1 LAAVGI
7 AQQRRWTVG
16 LLLAALASLALSLL
30 TWQSARLERGRAI
43 DFAVVVALAALAQLA
58 AVGIRM
64 GGVRMRLGWG
74 EAAVIIALYLLPS
87 GWVPLAICL
96 GVALARL
103 VDPLL
108 GNRRPFLAGVENVAL
123 LTVTA
128 SAASAVACAIRDPFS
143 ATMSLQPISALIAA
157 AIVYYVVGALLIS
170 VPTAARAQMR
180 YRSVARGALT
190 AKGYMAVGNITV
202 GMVVVAVLSARMAW
216 FVVLTPL
223 LWVLR
228 VTYRS
233 QLAVVADRT
242 SWRLFTESQQQLS
255 QADEASVAQAGSRG
269 LVRVLGA
276 ASVHIRVAEPGEEQ
290 RRYEHGTPAGD
301 EPVRQPLLVGGEQV
315 GELEITRVEPLD
327 GREQAQ
333 FAVFAGALAVALHDA
348 QGQAQLRTLAA
359 QASHDAAHDPL
370 TGIGNRP
377 GFLLGG
383 EQLLADLSPDARIAL
398 ILLDVNGF
406 KRVNETLGHSGG
418 DDLLRMMARRLRST
432 ADPTEPVARL
442 GGDEFA
448 LLAVVPPKRAGTPDD
463 ALGYAVDRARGLAGL
478 LTNPISAAGSA
489 VVVEVSCGVAVTRAG
504 ECAVPELLRRADIAL
519 SQARRVGTTV
529 AFYDA
534 GLETAST
541 DRLLLLAELRE
552 ALATDDQLVLLLQP
566 VVALDSGALLSMEAL
581 VRWNH
586 PRRGELA
593 PEEFMPVVEQS
604 ELVGGFTRYVLDR
617 ALSIAGN
624 WRSEGHPIPI
634 SVNLSP
640 RNLLDPN
647 LPNEVARLLT
657 FHRVPG
663 ELLTLEITET
673 VKMPDFPMVL
683 GVLAELRL
691 LGVRLSVD
699 DFGTGFSSL
708 TFITRVPVDEVKVD
722 RTFVAQMADSP
733 AAAAIVRATLD
744 IASDM
749 RLRVVA
755 EGVETVEQR
764 DRLVSL
770 GCAAGQ
776 GFHFFRPMP
785 PDRLRSVL
793 DSVPGAEVIPL
804 RADEAS

>member
-1 LAAVGI
+1 LAAVGN

-16 LLLAALASLALSLL
+16 LLLAAVASLALSLL
-30 TWQSARLERGRAI
+30 TWQSAPLDRTRGI
-43 DFAVVVALAALAQLA
+43 HFAVVLAVAALAQLA
-58 AVGIRM
+58 AIPMRM
-64 GGVRMRLGWG
+64 GGARMRLGWG

-87 GWVPLAICL
+87 GWVPLAVCL
-96 GVALARL
+96 GVALARV
-103 VDPLL
+103 VDPLV
-108 GNRRPFLAGVENVAL
+108 GNRRPFATMVENTAL

-128 SAASAVACAIRDPFS
+128 AAASAVACVIRDPFS
-143 ATMSLQPISALIAA
+143 ATMSPRTLAALIAA
-157 AIVYYVVGALLIS
+157 AVTYYAVGALLVS
-170 VPTAARAQMR
+170 VPVAARAQMR
-180 YRSVARGALT
+180 YLAVARGTLT
-190 AKGYMAVGNITV
+190 AKAYMGIGNITV
-202 GMVVVAVLSARMAW
+202 GLVVVAVLSARMTW

-255 QADEASVAQAGSRG
+255 QGDEASVAQAGSRG

-276 ASVHIRVAEPGEEQ
+276 ASVLIRVAEPGAQE
-290 RRYEHGTPAGD
+290 RSYEHGTPTGG
-301 EPVRQPLLVGGEQV
+301 EPVRHPLLVGGEQV
-315 GELEITRVEPLD
+315 GELEVTRAEPLD

-377 GFLLGG
+377 GFLIGG
-383 EQLLADLSPDARIAL
+383 GQLLADLPADARVAL

-418 DDLLRMMARRLRST
+418 DDLLRMMAHRLRAT
-432 ADPTEPVARL
+432 ADPAEPVARL

-448 LLAVVPPKRAGTPDD
+448 LLAVVPPKRADTPDD

-478 LTNPISAAGSA
+478 LTNPIDAAGSA
-489 VVVEVSCGVAVTRAG
+489 VVVEVSCGVVVTRAG
-504 ECAVPELLRRADIAL
+504 ECALPELLRRADIAL
-519 SQARRVGTTV
+519 SQARRVGTPV

-566 VVALDSGALLSMEAL
+566 VVELDSGAPLSMEAL

-617 ALSIAGN
+617 ALTIAGG
-624 WRSEGHPIPI
+624 WRAEGRPIPI

-673 VKMPDFPMVL
+673 VRMPDFPVVL

-733 AAAAIVRATLD
+733 AAAAIVQATLD
-744 IASDM
+744 IASNM

-776 GFHFFRPMP
+776 GYHFFRPMTP
-785 PDRLRSVL
+785 ERIRSVL
-793 DSVPGAEVIPL
+793 DSAPEGKVIPL